1 MKRILAV
8 VLAVCLCAG
17 LAGCGGDQ
25 GEKDE
30 SESSQSKVEAVET
43 AKPTP
48 SPTIAPTAS
57 PQPTADIKEKTVSKS
72 LKGIEFEVPESWTEK
87 AEEDLLY
94 YYPADIDGKKLMVM
108 VMRQDGPG
116 VPLKGNEE
124 TYFDSYGES
133 FDDYAALETKTMD
146 AQFGDNTYT
155 LTAHSYTLTLDDS
168 DYMGVTS
175 IYDTGAN
182 HYIFTCVRPVGPD
195 TQAVFSQYTN
205 MVTNCKI
212 EKPAKA
218 EEESSESAA
227 DAATAG
233 QSNALK
239 KAKSYLKFS
248 QFSYEGLIGQLE
260 YEKFSHEDAVYA
272 VDNCGAD
279 WNEQALG
286 KAKSYL
292 DFSAFSYS
300 GLISQLEYEKFTTE
314 QATYGADNCG
324 ADWNEQAV
332 KKGESYL
339 KYSSFSRDGL
349 IDQLIYEGFTDEQA
363 AHSADENGL

>member
-1 MKRILAV
+1 MKKIIAV
-8 VLAVCLCAG
+8 ILAVCLCAG
-17 LAGCGGDQ
+17 LAGCGGQ
-25 GEKDE
+25 EQKGE
-30 SESSQSKVEAVET
+30 SEPSQSKVES

-48 SPTIAPTAS
+48 SPTIVPTAT
-57 PQPTADIKEKTVSKS
+57 PIPTPETNEKTVSRS
-72 LKGIEFEVPESWTEK
+72 LKGIKFEVPEIWEEK
-87 AEEDLLY
+87 EDEDVFY
-94 YYPADIDGKKLMVM
+94 FYPADIDGKRLMIM

-124 TYFDSYGES
+124 TYFNSYGES
-133 FDDYAALETKTMD
+133 FDDYVAFETKTMD
-146 AQFGDNTYT
+146 APFGDNTYT
-155 LTAHSYTLTLDDS
+155 ITAHSYTLTLDDS
-168 DYMGVTS
+168 DYTGVTS

-195 TQAVFSQYTN
+195 TQAVFNQYTN

-212 EKPAKA
+212 EKPAKE
-218 EEESSESAA
+218 EEESSESGGNS
-227 DAATAG
+227 ATAG

-260 YEKFSHEDAVYA
+260 YEKFSYDDAVYA

-314 QATYGADNCG
+314 QAAYGADNCG

-332 KKGESYL
+332 KKGKSYL
-339 KYSSFSRDGL
+339 ENSSFSRDGL
-349 IDQLIYEGFTDEQA
+349 IDQLIYEGFTEEQA
-363 AHSADENGL
+363 AYSADENGL